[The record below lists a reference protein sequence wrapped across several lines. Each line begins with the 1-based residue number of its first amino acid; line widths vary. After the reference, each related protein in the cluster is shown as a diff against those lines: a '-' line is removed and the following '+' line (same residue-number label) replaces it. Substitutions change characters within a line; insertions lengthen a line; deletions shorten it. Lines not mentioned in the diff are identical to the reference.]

1 MQAPRT
7 EIPQRPPSRSDP
19 EKSSQGAKRG
29 LTVDAARTW
38 AVAHSRPPRLTSQRD
53 RDIAPSSSAY
63 RGPGPWHSPR
73 PPRLTSQ
80 RDKDIIPR
88 RLRHNAD
95 QGRDTVPVLS
105 PSSRPLRIIPFSL
118 LPSLAGTAQIFSASS
133 MKNVESPRK
142 PVQSYRKSTNFN
154 CLSENWSDVL
164 ICAAVSCII
173 QTKRGL
179 RAFLA
184 RAASKQIQE

>member
-1 MQAPRT
+1 M
-7 EIPQRPPSRSDP
+7 
-19 EKSSQGAKRG
+19 
-29 LTVDAARTW
+29 L
-38 AVAHSRPPRLTSQRD
+38 
-53 RDIAPSSSAY
+53 
-63 RGPGPWHSPR
+63 RGPGPGHSPR
-73 PPRLTSQ
+73 PPWLTSQ
-80 RDKDIIPR
+80 WDKDIIPR
-88 RLRHNAD
+88 RLRHIAD
-95 QGRDTVPVLS
+95 PGRGTVPVLPGLPHSGTKTSFPAVCGISRARAGAQS
-105 PSSRPLRIIPFSL
+105 PFCSRRFAPLRIIPFLL

-154 CLSENWSDVL
+154 CLPENWSDVL

>member
-1 MQAPRT
+1 ML
-7 EIPQRPPSRSDP
+7 
-19 EKSSQGAKRG
+19 RG
-29 LTVDAARTW
+29 L
-38 AVAHSRPPRLTSQRD
+38 
-53 RDIAPSSSAY
+53 
-63 RGPGPWHSPR
+63 GPWHIPVLPGLPR
-73 PPRLTSQ
+73 SGTETS
-80 RDKDIIPR
+80 PR
-88 RLRHNAD
+88 RLRHIAD
-95 QGRDTVPVLS
+95 PGRGTVPVLPGLPHSGTKTSFPVVFGITRTRAGTQS
-105 PSSRPLRIIPFSL
+105 PSCPRHPVPCGSSRFRSFRHWPERHKFFP
-118 LPSLAGTAQIFSASS
+118 ASS

>member
-1 MQAPRT
+1 ML
-7 EIPQRPPSRSDP
+7 
-19 EKSSQGAKRG
+19 RG
-29 LTVDAARTW
+29 L
-38 AVAHSRPPRLTSQRD
+38 
-53 RDIAPSSSAY
+53 
-63 RGPGPWHSPR
+63 GPWHIPVLPGLPR
-73 PPRLTSQ
+73 SGTETS
-80 RDKDIIPR
+80 PR
-88 RLRHNAD
+88 RLRHIAD
-95 QGRDTVPVLS
+95 PGRGTVPVLPGLPHSGTKTSFPVVFGITRTRAGTQS
-105 PSSRPLRIIPFSL
+105 PSCPRHPVPCGSSRFRSFRHWPERHKF
-118 LPSLAGTAQIFSASS
+118 FSASS

-179 RAFLA
+179 RAFLV